1 MREELEKQDKSELKM
16 VSLLPILGTLV
27 REGGNG
33 MEEALA
39 RIRDIRG
46 RISFAG
52 CWVLTVTDARTP
64 LSSVCLYSYRIKI
77 WVEYELKLA
86 TCWAVLL
93 FVQLRGSSCS
103 KSVAEQCFF
112 HIAGVL
118 QPSHSLPTQAGP
130 CTLRGSRLSLPQAL
144 QCWTF
149 SRSCCEQHRSRVH
162 HLRLK

>member
-1 MREELEKQDKSELKM
+1 MREELEKQDKSELKV

-52 CWVLTVTDARTP
+52 CWVLTVTDATTP
-64 LSSVCLYSYRIKI
+64 LSSVCLYSYRFKSWI
-77 WVEYELKLA
+77 EDELKQA

-93 FVQLRGSSCS
+93 FVRLHGSSCN
-103 KSVAEQCFF
+103 KSVAEPHSF

-118 QPSHSLPTQAGP
+118 QPSHSSPTQAGL
-130 CTLRGSRLSLPQAL
+130 CTLRGFRLSLPQAPP
-144 QCWTF
+144 CWTF